1 MLTRMH
7 DHFVEICAAT
17 DRLVIFQRSYLT
29 PIFSTRNALVTT
41 EGKRP
46 RSWLSATQS
55 AQIQRT
61 NRAHPDGMVGMV
73 AQLIARQRMQKNHQS
88 IAIKREP

>member
-55 AQIQRT
+55 AQIQRP

-73 AQLIARQRMQKNHQS
+73 AQLIARQRMQKHDQP
-88 IAIKREP
+88 IAIQREP